1 MTGSFVAVT
10 KRGVRVGITGAA
22 PGVFRWGKAERALKK
37 SLTPEALL
45 KMKVPAE
52 DMNED
57 IHATR
62 EYRANLVNVMT
73 RRAVA
78 KL

>member
-1 MTGSFVAVT
+1 MTGAFVAVT

-37 SLTPEALL
+37 NLSPETLL
-45 KMKVPAE
+45 KIKVPA
-52 DMNED
+52 DGMNED
-57 IHATR
+57 MHATR

>member
-1 MTGSFVAVT
+1 
-10 KRGVRVGITGAA
+10 
-22 PGVFRWGKAERALKK
+22 
-37 SLTPEALL
+37 
-45 KMKVPAE
+45 VPAE